1 MTPEQIITQH
11 GPSVLALGG
20 VVWAW
25 LKQRGENRRSQESSS
40 AIQQT
45 LTMYENT
52 VTHLNHRVEA
62 QGADLEKCQS
72 ESAKMQK
79 KIDNYEATHSR
90 YVAQLVVMAD
100 NMEKLT
106 TAIQT
111 HELKSP
117 AGSVP

>member
-11 GPSVLALGG
+11 GPSILALGG
-20 VVWAW
+20 VIWAW
-25 LKQRGENRRSQESSS
+25 VKQQSKDRISQENST
-40 AIQQT
+40 AVQNT
-45 LTMYENT
+45 MTMYEST
-52 VTHLNHRVEA
+52 VTKLNHRIE
-62 QGADLEKCQS
+62 DLDAKLDTCER
-72 ESAKMQK
+72 ESASMQK

-117 AGSVP
+117 SGSVP